1 MMSAVSAA
9 NAVQRF
15 NGYSN
20 LTGKC
25 AANVLGGG
33 RNGGNVFIKRAWPA
47 RFTICELRNELLS
60 FRVATVAL
68 TA

>member
-33 RNGGNVFIKRAWPA
+33 RNGGECVHKAGLACAIYDM
-47 RFTICELRNELLS
+47 
-60 FRVATVAL
+60 RVAK
-68 TA
+68 

>member
-33 RNGGNVFIKRAWPA
+33 EEWGGECVHKASLACAIYDM
-47 RFTICELRNELLS
+47 
-60 FRVATVAL
+60 RVAK
-68 TA
+68 